1 VILTLVNI
9 NDDVTMKAAEKI
21 YAELGEAKLDVL
33 MDDRDLRPGPK
44 FKDAELIGVPVR
56 VTLGERNLKDGNAEM
71 YYRLEDR
78 SEIVPLDRVAKLA
91 AEFYADAR

>member
-1 VILTLVNI
+1 
-9 NDDVTMKAAEKI
+9 MRQA
-21 YAELGEAKLDVL
+21 GLDVL

-56 VTLGERNLKDGNAEM
+56 VTLGERNLKDGNAEL

-78 SEIVPLDRVAKLA
+78 SEIVPLGKVAELA
-91 AEFYADAR
+91 GKYYSDMR